1 MTFAQRPGLE
11 AYAALQEWEK
21 RQAQWKSTLQKISS
35 HAGGSRRYTR
45 TYD

>member
-1 MTFAQRPGLE
+1 MMFALRPDLE
-11 AYAALQEWEK
+11 ADAALQEWEK

-35 HAGGSRRYTR
+35 HAAGSRRYTR

>member
-1 MTFAQRPGLE
+1 MTSALRPTFE
-11 AYAALQEWEK
+11 ADAVLQEWEK
-21 RQAQWKSTLQKISS
+21 RQAQWKSTLQKVSS